1 VLREQQPVV
10 DIKLINSV
18 YAYDR
23 LTSATAAY
31 FDFFNPLQGK
41 ILGAAKQNIDYI
53 GAVDPAGYNVG
64 PRNITGSSWQA
75 ANVGQTWWDTSTVR
89 FIDPNQDNILYAS
102 RRWGQT
108 FPGSSVD
115 VYQWIKSPVPPADY
129 TGPGTARS
137 TANYTVNTTL
147 TRAGTFVPEYYFW
160 VQGITTTAPGKTLPI
175 STVASYITDPR
186 GSGIAY
192 IAPLDASTFAIYNA
206 LDIIA
211 AEDTIISIEFDREY
225 TDSAV
230 HVEYEL
236 VAQDQADG
244 FISDNLYRKLL
255 DSFCGVDIS
264 GSLVPD
270 INLSVAQRY
279 GVQFRPRQSMFVDR
293 FNALENYLQRCN
305 TVCARYPIAES
316 RALALLLSQEPEP
329 SATSGLWDKRVA
341 NLEVLGFQNINAVA
355 LGYRYLV
362 ATDSNNRGLWT
373 IYTVQLIAQTSS
385 ERQLTLT
392 RVQNFNTRQYWS
404 YINWVRPGYN
414 VSLQV
419 VSEVPNF
426 AGLNTTTA
434 PVGSSVKV
442 TANAQGKFEIYL
454 RTTIGWDRVVL
465 QDGTIEF
472 SAQLYDYA
480 LGRFGFDNEVF
491 DAQYF
496 DQEPVIETRKVLQ
509 AINQEIFI
517 DDLLIE
523 RNRALTLMFNYVL
536 SEFAAPEWLIKT
548 SLVDVEHRIRPLL
561 PFQNFSKDN
570 QEFVLDYIQEVKPY
584 HVQIRTFS
592 LLYDGSDQ
600 WPGDI
605 SDFDV
610 PAYFNTDLDVPQYT
624 SPILLPYEA
633 GTAFNSE
640 LNILSNLPSNS
651 TVWDTW
657 PYSSW
662 YNTYLMTIDTIDVIE
677 TGSGY
682 TEPPL
687 VIITANTGDPA
698 PTRPAQAVALLNSLG
713 QVYAI
718 NVTDSGAGYRST
730 PAVSFDGG
738 NGSGAVAYARLI
750 NGLTRSFKTV
760 IRYDRYQYNSSITDW
775 NGSSLY
781 VNGTLVRYDNR
792 VWSASSSDGSSAVVG
807 PNFDLENWTL
817 VNPGNY
823 TYPGASQPTGLSG
836 IDRTRGLYVA
846 AANSPGLELPLL
858 IDGIDYPGVQVY
870 GNYFLGSSS
879 TDPTINCSATSA
891 QGNIITC
898 AGTLPLQ
905 VGAIVKFSGVVF
917 GGIVP
922 ETTYFVTSI
931 PSSNTFTVTT
941 VQGGINTALTDAT
954 GSMTAQTLPI
964 LDAQYESEFLDSYLG
979 TQASDVIV
987 DGGEFLGP
995 YEAHAPEELV
1005 NGSEFDTLD
1014 MRVYTRPGADWQNDG
1029 HGFQVVSVRYTY
1041 DPAAT
1046 NFYSWADVVDFPV
1059 QVLVSNLTTGQDL
1072 NENIEYFVDWANQYI
1087 VITSSVTP
1095 GDIININV
1103 YEVGGGSQLYR
1114 KTYTGT
1120 ELDVLA
1126 NKVVVPVSFSQIA
1139 QVAVFVNGT
1148 IIQQIP
1154 VVTAYSV
1161 SVPWA
1166 ITNEFPA
1173 LSVVYN
1179 NNVITCTSTAGG
1191 FNVVICTDTTS
1202 LTAGQPIVFSGT
1214 VFGGIVAGVEYY
1226 VLTVANATQFF
1237 ITAVSGSTTP
1247 VTLTTASGSMTGQP
1261 AGTYYRATQAVPAGI
1276 ELTNTVYWLP
1286 FVPSQRSEVFI
1297 PGTVGPADLA
1307 SILILG
1313 DALSIPVTDVVG
1325 ESNAVILLGD
1335 LATLSVGQTVTFSG
1349 YGLGGVETSV
1359 DYQIFSVVSDSL
1371 NAITLTLD
1379 GVTEVD
1385 LIDDQAAWAGELI
1398 AKFIPV
1404 DLASWS
1410 TPVVEQFEA
1419 VDNVLVTNSVTL
1431 SVPIIGT
1438 NAANMVVEING
1449 LRQQPAEGIEWIG
1462 DDSSVSF
1469 GLPQRGGYSQSIIN
1483 PSNDIVVWVDNE
1495 FQIQS
1500 VGATVGTY
1508 SVTNFPGSNTPG
1520 RQVVF
1525 NVPPAAGAR
1534 ILITV
1539 STIADYNVLGST
1551 IQFNNLLNFQDR
1563 ITVVT
1568 WNDTYQQ
1575 NALSLVFVG
1584 PITTGL
1590 TVEEAYD
1597 STTYDVGVVD
1607 FQPGSFDFSVG
1618 TSIPV
1623 NNFDLLREGIS
1634 ANRLWVTLDG
1644 QRLFEGSDYTISG
1657 QFLILATGA
1666 IGSNQVMVITEF
1678 TNSVVPDAVAF
1689 GIFQDMRGV
1698 QVTYRITA
1706 ATTTTLTQ
1714 PLLATAST
1722 IHVQDATKL
1731 TLPNLATGV
1740 FGIIT
1745 INGERISY
1753 RNRNLANNTLTGL
1766 RRGTAG
1772 TAAADHP
1779 VTAEVYDLGL
1789 GNLLNERYQN
1799 YTVSDSVLADGSS
1812 TLYYAPSIDIGDFG
1826 DSSSAYVESIEVYVG
1841 GARQYNYSETQS
1853 TSQYRYIVTNFSPL
1867 AIEFIV
1873 DNDPETPL
1881 LPPAAGS
1888 EVTILQR
1895 RALGWYRPG
1904 NGSPSDG
1911 VALQETDTEA
1921 ARFLCDR

>member
-1 VLREQQPVV
+1 
-10 DIKLINSV
+10 
-18 YAYDR
+18 
-23 LTSATAAY
+23 
-31 FDFFNPLQGK
+31 
-41 ILGAAKQNIDYI
+41 
-53 GAVDPAGYNVG
+53 
-64 PRNITGSSWQA
+64 
-75 ANVGQTWWDTSTVR
+75 
-89 FIDPNQDNILYAS
+89 
-102 RRWGQT
+102 
-108 FPGSSVD
+108 
-115 VYQWIKSPVPPADY
+115 
-129 TGPGTARS
+129 
-137 TANYTVNTTL
+137 
-147 TRAGTFVPEYYFW
+147 
-160 VQGITTTAPGKTLPI
+160 
-175 STVASYITDPR
+175 
-186 GSGIAY
+186 
-192 IAPLDASTFAIYNA
+192 
-206 LDIIA
+206 
-211 AEDTIISIEFDREY
+211 
-225 TDSAV
+225 
-230 HVEYEL
+230 
-236 VAQDQADG
+236 
-244 FISDNLYRKLL
+244 
-255 DSFCGVDIS
+255 
-264 GSLVPD
+264 
-270 INLSVAQRY
+270 
-279 GVQFRPRQSMFVDR
+279 
-293 FNALENYLQRCN
+293 
-305 TVCARYPIAES
+305 
-316 RALALLLSQEPEP
+316 
-329 SATSGLWDKRVA
+329 
-341 NLEVLGFQNINAVA
+341 
-355 LGYRYLV
+355 
-362 ATDSNNRGLWT
+362 
-373 IYTVQLIAQTSS
+373 
-385 ERQLTLT
+385 
-392 RVQNFNTRQYWS
+392 
-404 YINWVRPGYN
+404 
-414 VSLQV
+414 
-419 VSEVPNF
+419 
-426 AGLNTTTA
+426 
-434 PVGSSVKV
+434 
-442 TANAQGKFEIYL
+442 
-454 RTTIGWDRVVL
+454 
-465 QDGTIEF
+465 
-472 SAQLYDYA
+472 
-480 LGRFGFDNEVF
+480 
-491 DAQYF
+491 
-496 DQEPVIETRKVLQ
+496 
-509 AINQEIFI
+509 
-517 DDLLIE
+517 
-523 RNRALTLMFNYVL
+523 
-536 SEFAAPEWLIKT
+536 
-548 SLVDVEHRIRPLL
+548 
-561 PFQNFSKDN
+561 
-570 QEFVLDYIQEVKPY
+570 
-584 HVQIRTFS
+584 
-592 LLYDGSDQ
+592 
-600 WPGDI
+600 
-605 SDFDV
+605 
-610 PAYFNTDLDVPQYT
+610 
-624 SPILLPYEA
+624 
-633 GTAFNSE
+633 
-640 LNILSNLPSNS
+640 
-651 TVWDTW
+651 
-657 PYSSW
+657 
-662 YNTYLMTIDTIDVIE
+662 
-677 TGSGY
+677 
-682 TEPPL
+682 
-687 VIITANTGDPA
+687 
-698 PTRPAQAVALLNSLG
+698 
-713 QVYAI
+713 
-718 NVTDSGAGYRST
+718 
-730 PAVSFDGG
+730 
-738 NGSGAVAYARLI
+738 
-750 NGLTRSFKTV
+750 
-760 IRYDRYQYNSSITDW
+760 
-775 NGSSLY
+775 
-781 VNGTLVRYDNR
+781 VRYDDR

-1029 HGFQVVSVRYTY
+1029 HGFQVVSIRYTY

-1046 NFYSWADVVDFPV
+1046 NFYSWAGVVDFPV

-1114 KTYTGT
+1114 KIYTGA

-1166 ITNEFPA
+1166 ITSEFPA

-1276 ELTNTVYWLP
+1276 QLTNTVYWLP

-1297 PGTVGPADLA
+1297 PATVGLADLV

-1313 DALSIPVTDVVG
+1313 DALSIPVTDIVG

-1335 LATLSVGQTVTFSG
+1335 LSTLSVGQTVTFSG
-1349 YGLGGVETSV
+1349 YGLGGVETSIN
-1359 DYQIFSVVSDSL
+1359 YQIFSVVSDSI

-1500 VGATVGTY
+1500 VGATLGTY

-1539 STIADYNVLGST
+1539 STIADYNVLGNT

-1568 WNDTYQQ
+1568 WNDTLQQ

-1597 STTYDVGVVD
+1597 STTYDVGVID
-1607 FQPGSFDFSVG
+1607 FQPGSFDYSVG

-1644 QRLFEGSDYTISG
+1644 RRLFEGSDFTISG

-1666 IGSNQVMVITEF
+1666 IGANQVMVITEF

-1714 PLLATAST
+1714 PLLATAT
-1722 IHVQDATKL
+1722 VIHVQDATKL

-1789 GNLLNERYQN
+1789 GNLLDERYQN

-1881 LPPAAGS
+1881 LPPATGS

-1911 VALQETDTEA
+1911 IALQETDTEA